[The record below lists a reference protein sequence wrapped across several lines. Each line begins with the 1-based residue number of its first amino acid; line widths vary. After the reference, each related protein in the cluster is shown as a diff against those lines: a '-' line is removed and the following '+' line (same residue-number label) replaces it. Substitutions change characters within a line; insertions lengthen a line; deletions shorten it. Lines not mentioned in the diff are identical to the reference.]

1 MASFLKLVVGFPFID
16 LFFDLPIRFMKRMI
30 LSIFFLLV
38 VNSMLAQKKLPDNQ
52 IQTLSKLELGFQGI
66 GYGYET
72 ALGKNTGIDFSAGL
86 GGGYEIYNT
95 EITYGWSLFQPSL
108 YFSVTPKFYYN
119 RQRRLEKGKS
129 TAFNSGNYLGIRLRV
144 TSPSI
149 NQEYGSRF
157 SSLMNMHWGLQR
169 PVGSKWLFN
178 THIGL
183 GLAHD
188 LKFKYQLI
196 YPAIDLKFSYL
207 FNHRKL
213 SN

>member
-1 MASFLKLVVGFPFID
+1 MLIKY
-16 LFFDLPIRFMKRMI
+16 MKRI
-30 LSIFFLLV
+30 TLSICLLLV
-38 VNSMLAQKKLPDNQ
+38 VNSIIAQKKLPDNS

-72 ALGKNTGIDFSAGL
+72 ALGKNTSIDFSAGL

-95 EITYGWSLFQPSL
+95 EIAYGWSLFEPSL
-108 YFSVTPKFYYN
+108 YFSVTPKLYYN
-119 RQRRLEKGKS
+119 RQRRLEKGRS
-129 TAFNSGNYLGIRLRV
+129 IAFNSGNYFGIRLRV

-149 NQEYGSRF
+149 NPDYGTRF

-183 GLAHD
+183 GVARD
-188 LKFKYQLI
+188 LTFKYQLI
-196 YPAIDLKFSYL
+196 YPAFDLKFSYL